1 MPAYMLFI
9 REKPIRDL
17 EAMETY
23 SRTNRENPRDPKMV
37 PLVVYGATEAV
48 EGEAPDGM
56 VILQFPTVDDAK
68 NWYHS
73 PGYQAA
79 TQHRLKGADY
89 RVMIVQGL

>member
-1 MPAYMLFI
+1 MPVYMLFI
-9 REKPIRDL
+9 REKPIRDRA
-17 EAMETY
+17 AMETY
-23 SRTNRENPRDPKMV
+23 SRMTRENPRDPKMT

-48 EGEAPDGM
+48 EGEAFDGM
-56 VILQFPTVDDAK
+56 VMLQFPTAEDAK

-79 TQHRLKGADY
+79 MQHRLKGADY